1 MVRFLQ
7 ISDIHFRRLPDARDE
22 YAQLKARLFEK
33 VREICTT
40 SKVDCI
46 LICGDVAFS
55 GNTEE
60 YEQRA
65 KVFINNLLEI
75 TQCQTAQVYMVP
87 GNHDKD
93 RNAKYQNT
101 RWMFREC
108 MLNAEKIDNHFFDLY
123 KEENDVYSKCLMPFD
138 AYYNFANNYRCVPEA
153 VANTR
158 NGQPRTYLDRLNW
171 TDDLKVGQYTL
182 RLHGI
187 NTCYV
192 SDKEDENH
200 NPTGKRVTTNDY
212 GSADYYYVNKSSLPK
227 VYGGFN
233 TSLSWKGFDL
243 SAIFAYSIGGYI
255 YNRDITMILHNGS
268 LEGRDWSTEI
278 LKRWTPD
285 NRNTDVPALS
295 TTTNNWNSA
304 STRFLQNNSYMRL
317 KNLTLSYN
325 LPKQWISKLSLS
337 SVQVYVQGDNL
348 FTIHRNQGLDPEQGI
363 TGITYYRYPAM
374 RTISGGIN
382 VSF

>member
-1 MVRFLQ
+1 MVLNGTIINQNGWVWKLGMNLTHYKNKVTDLPLKDMPRSGVNKLQ
-7 ISDIHFRRLPDARDE
+7 VGRSVYDFYMIEWAGVDPENGDPLWYMDEKDAN
-22 YAQLKARLFEK
+22 K
-33 VREICTT
+33 
-40 SKVDCI
+40 
-46 LICGDVAFS
+46 
-55 GNTEE
+55 
-60 YEQRA
+60 
-65 KVFINNLLEI
+65 
-75 TQCQTAQVYMVP
+75 
-87 GNHDKD
+87 
-93 RNAKYQNT
+93 
-101 RWMFREC
+101 
-108 MLNAEKIDNHFFDLY
+108 
-123 KEENDVYSKCLMPFD
+123 
-138 AYYNFANNYRCVPEA
+138 
-153 VANTR
+153 
-158 NGQPRTYLDRLNW
+158 
-171 TDDLKVGQYTL
+171 
-182 RLHGI
+182 
-187 NTCYV
+187 
-192 SDKEDENH
+192 
-200 NPTGKRVTTNDY
+200 NPTGRRVTTNDY
-212 GSADYYYVNKSSLPK
+212 SSADYYYVNKSSLPK

-255 YNRDITMILHNGS
+255 YNRDVTMILHNGS

-278 LKRWTPD
+278 LRRWTPD

-295 TTTNNWNSA
+295 TTSNNWNSA

>member
-212 GSADYYYVNKSSLPK
+212 GSADYYYVDKSSLPK

-255 YNRDITMILHNGS
+255 YNRDVTMILHNGS